1 MRLPDIEYMGR
12 LLGKQN
18 NSLVSYIN
26 AKVQAEQ
33 DGVRLIPYIFETDN
47 NFRLFND
54 ELIHLSVP
62 PTAETFRVLK
72 SDNGTIANST
82 FGAMSPKKV
91 LEDEFASLIQGLEAD
106 FTTGFIQLMQYDHLS
121 VRQYLMNR
129 GYTPQEIDWL
139 ETVHHFTGEY
149 DVQSLPQAVLEFW
162 TLDNTPLDK
171 WKTIEGGMDRL
182 VNGMVKILGKP
193 VLTSKRVTGLKAGP
207 DGAVTVVINRTE
219 ERRYDHVINTPPLG
233 VIDTMDMKQLDLDY
247 AQKFAIRDLT
257 YDNAA
262 KIGMTFKT
270 RW

>member
-1 MRLPDIEYMGR
+1 
-12 LLGKQN
+12 
-18 NSLVSYIN
+18 
-26 AKVQAEQ
+26 
-33 DGVRLIPYIFETDN
+33 
-47 NFRLFND
+47 
-54 ELIHLSVP
+54 
-62 PTAETFRVLK
+62 
-72 SDNGTIANST
+72 
-82 FGAMSPKKV
+82 MSPKKV

-270 RW
+270 